1 MRRWAGIDRPALLRR
16 VAWAG
21 ALSTVVHVAALAVI
35 EPLEPE
41 PMPRADWPKVD
52 VRFARLTLQAVSEK
66 PATEAPSLAARV
78 PEVFDAAAAAPRA
91 APRKATAAQKVA
103 KARRA
108 AAPRPAARPRPQ
120 PGIVQAEHLPL
131 PLGPDGQDPAASG
144 SATHVA
150 SAAQARAAQDVARAF
165 PQALEL
171 EYSVLEAEGQTV
183 LGWLVYRFERDGER
197 YRIRT
202 AIDAIGVASFF
213 IKGRYLQRS
222 EGRLTAGGFQPETFM
237 VRRGRRERVERA
249 RFDWQALRATLTDEK
264 GSREVALQAGAQD
277 QLSALHQIAFM
288 MESGVP
294 PALQVTNGRDMETA
308 HIEVAGRET
317 VMTELGPM
325 ETVRV
330 RSDLGHGVIVQLW
343 LAPDFG
349 YLPARLRLRD
359 KRGREAEQVLASMKV
374 KW

>member
-1 MRRWAGIDRPALLRR
+1 MLRR
-16 VAWAG
+16 VAWTG
-21 ALSTVVHVAALAVI
+21 ALSAIAHVALLAVI
-35 EPLEPE
+35 EPPEPE
-41 PMPRADWPKVD
+41 PMPRADWPQVD
-52 VRFARLTLQAVSEK
+52 VRFARLTPQAAAEK
-66 PATEAPSLAARV
+66 RATDAPQPAALV
-78 PEVFDAAAAAPRA
+78 PAVFDVAAT
-91 APRKATAAQKVA
+91 APRKEPAAQKIA
-103 KARRA
+103 KAR
-108 AAPRPAARPRPQ
+108 PKTPPSPGKRPQ
-120 PGIVQAEHLPL
+120 PQPRIIQAEHIPV
-131 PLGPDGQDPAASG
+131 PPGPDGEDPASLG
-144 SATHVA
+144 TATH
-150 SAAQARAAQDVARAF
+150 AAQASAAQDVARAF
-165 PQALEL
+165 PRALEL

-222 EGRLTAGGFQPETFM
+222 EGRLTAGGFQPETYM

-288 MESGVP
+288 MDSGAP

-308 HIEVAGRET
+308 RIEVVGRET
-317 VMTELGPM
+317 VATELGPM

-330 RSDLGHGVIVQLW
+330 RSDLGHGVSVQLW
-343 LAPDFG
+343 LAPDYG

>member
-1 MRRWAGIDRPALLRR
+1 MRWARVERRALLRR
-16 VAWAG
+16 IVWAG
-21 ALSTVVHVAALAVI
+21 MLSAVAHVGILAVI
-35 EPLEPE
+35 ELPEAEPL
-41 PMPRADWPKVD
+41 PRADWPHVD
-52 VRFARLTLQAVSEK
+52 VRFASLRPEAATQK
-66 PATEAPSLAARV
+66 PAADAAAALT
-78 PEVFDAAAAAPRA
+78 PEVFDAAAAPR
-91 APRKATAAQKVA
+91 RKAAAEKKITQARAKTAPVAATPAQ
-103 KARRA
+103 
-108 AAPRPAARPRPQ
+108 PQ
-120 PGIVQAEHLPL
+120 PRIIQAEYLPV
-131 PLGPDGQDPAASG
+131 PPGPDGDDLASSGAATN
-144 SATHVA
+144 AA
-150 SAAQARAAQDVARAF
+150 SAAQAVARMF

-171 EYSVLEAEGQTV
+171 EYSVLEAEGRTV

-222 EGRLTAGGFQPETFM
+222 EGRQTADGFQPETFM

-249 RFDWQALRATLTDEK
+249 HFDWQALRATLTDEK

-277 QLSALHQIAFM
+277 QLSALHQIAFL
-288 MESGVP
+288 MESGAP
-294 PALQVTNGRDMETA
+294 PALQVTDGRHMQTA
-308 HIEVAGRET
+308 RIEVVGRET
-317 VMTELGPM
+317 VTTELGPM

-330 RSDLGHGVIVQLW
+330 RSDLGRGVIVQLW

>member
-1 MRRWAGIDRPALLRR
+1 MSRWAGVDGPALLRR

-21 ALSTVVHVAALAVI
+21 ALSAVVHVAVLALI
-35 EPLEPE
+35 EPPEPD
-41 PMPRADWPKVD
+41 PMPRADWPQVD
-52 VRFARLTLQAVSEK
+52 VRFARLTPQAVSEK
-66 PATEAPSLAARV
+66 PATEALPPAALV
-78 PEVFDAAAAAPRA
+78 PEVYDAAAAAM
-91 APRKATAAQKVA
+91 PRKAAAAQKLA
-103 KARRA
+103 KARPKT
-108 AAPRPAARPRPQ
+108 APRPAKRPQ
-120 PGIVQAEHLPL
+120 PQPRIIQAQHVPV
-131 PLGPDGQDPAASG
+131 PPGPDGEDPASLG
-144 SATHVA
+144 TATHAA
-150 SAAQARAAQDVARAF
+150 SAAPASAQDVARAF

-171 EYSVLEAEGQTV
+171 EYSVLEAERQTV

-202 AIDAIGVASFF
+202 EIDAIGVASFF

-222 EGRLTAGGFQPETFM
+222 EGRLTAGGFQPDAFM
-237 VRRGRRERVERA
+237 VRRGSRERVERA
-249 RFDWQALRATLTDEK
+249 RFDWQALRATLTDAK

-277 QLSALHQIAFM
+277 QLSALHQIAFL
-288 MESGVP
+288 MESGAP

-308 HIEVAGRET
+308 RIEVVGRET
-317 VMTELGPM
+317 VSTELGPM

-330 RSDLGHGVIVQLW
+330 RSDLGGGVIVQLW

>member
-1 MRRWAGIDRPALLRR
+1 MMRWARVERRAMLRR
-16 VAWAG
+16 IAWTG
-21 ALSTVVHVAALAVI
+21 MLSAIVHVATLAVI
-35 EPLEPE
+35 ELPEQE
-41 PMPRADWPKVD
+41 PMPRADWPQVD
-52 VRFARLTLQAVSEK
+52 VRFAPLTPQAAVRK
-66 PATEAPSLAARV
+66 PAA
-78 PEVFDAAAAAPRA
+78 DAAPPAALTPEGFGAAAPPPRRTAAGKEIPKARA
-91 APRKATAAQKVA
+91 KAAVVAPRHAQA
-103 KARRA
+103 P
-108 AAPRPAARPRPQ
+108 PRPR
-120 PGIVQAEHLPL
+120 IIQAEHVPV
-131 PLGPDGQDPAASG
+131 PPGPDGDDPASSGAATNAVSNASP
-144 SATHVA
+144 S
-150 SAAQARAAQDVARAF
+150 AAQDVARAF

-202 AIDAIGVASFF
+202 VIDAIGVASFF

-249 RFDWQALRATLTDEK
+249 HFDWQALRATLTDEK

-277 QLSALHQIAFM
+277 QLSALHQIAFL
-288 MESGVP
+288 MESGALS
-294 PALQVTNGRDMETA
+294 ALQVTNGRHMETA
-308 HIEVAGRET
+308 RIEIVGRET
-317 VMTELGPM
+317 VHTELGPM

-330 RSDLGHGVIVQLW
+330 LSDLAGGVSVQLW
-343 LAPDFG
+343 LAPEFG